1 MKRIAVLGSTG
12 SIGTQTLDVC
22 RRLGY
27 EIVALAA
34 GSNAELLEK
43 QAREFSPKLVAAA
56 DENAARRLS
65 IALSGTGITVLGGER
80 AVLEAAAAECD
91 IVLNAVTG
99 IAGLRPTIAA
109 VEAGNDIALANKE
122 TLVAGG
128 RRVMDYAAEH
138 GVKILPVDSEHSA
151 IFQCL
156 QAKGDYARIK
166 KLILTASG
174 GPFFGKTAAE
184 LENMRPEDALRHPTW
199 SMGTKITI
207 DSASMFNKG
216 LEIMEAAYLFD
227 VSGDNI
233 DVLVHPQSIVHSMVE
248 FNDGCVMAQLAVPD
262 MRLAIQYGI
271 MYPKRQQRIVSTL
284 ELAKIGA
291 LTFEKPDKNK
301 YRAIDLAYL
310 ALKADGVMPIAYN
323 AANEVAVDEFIKGRI
338 KFLEI
343 ADIVEETLEE
353 SARLSV
359 ETDTIEGIICADMEA
374 RRLAADSVS
383 RICANRR

>member
-1 MKRIAVLGSTG
+1 MGEFAVKRIAVLGSTG

-174 GPFFGKTAAE
+174 GPFFGKTEEE
-184 LENMRPEDALRHPTW
+184 LKKVRPQDALNHPTW
-199 SMGTKITI
+199 NMGKKVTI
-207 DSASMFNKG
+207 DSASMANKG
-216 LEIMEAAYLFD
+216 LEIIEAAHLFD
-227 VSGDNI
+227 VEQNNI
-233 DVLVHPQSIVHSMVE
+233 DVVIHRESIVHSLVQ
-248 FNDGCVMAQLAVPD
+248 FTDNSVLAQLGVPD
-262 MRLAIQYGI
+262 MRTPIQYALTWPERENGAAA
-271 MYPKRQQRIVSTL
+271 
-284 ELAKIGA
+284 ELDLAEAGA
-291 LTFEKPDKNK
+291 LHFYRQDEEAFPSTGLARYALDKGGT
-301 YRAIDLAYL
+301 ATA
-310 ALKADGVMPIAYN
+310 AFN
-323 AANEVAVDEFIKGRI
+323 AADEIAVAAFLDGKI
-338 KFLEI
+338 KFT
-343 ADIVEETLEE
+343 DIPKIIEKTIDKEFAKGNSFEE
-353 SARLSV
+353 V
-359 ETDTIEGIICADMEA
+359 FYTDSEA
-374 RRLAADSVS
+374 RKFASALVR
-383 RICANRR
+383 

>member
-1 MKRIAVLGSTG
+1 MGEFAVKRIAVLGSTG

-43 QAREFSPKLVAAA
+43 QVREFSPKLVAAA

-109 VEAGNDIALANKE
+109 IEAGRDIALANKE

-184 LENMRPEDALRHPTW
+184 LENMRPQDALNHPTW
-199 SMGTKITI
+199 NMGKKVTI
-207 DSASMFNKG
+207 DSASMANKG
-216 LEIMEAAYLFD
+216 LEIIEAAHLFD
-227 VSGDNI
+227 VEQNNI
-233 DVLVHPQSIVHSMVE
+233 DVVIHRESIVHSLVQ
-248 FNDGCVMAQLAVPD
+248 FTDNSVLAQLGVPD
-262 MRLAIQYGI
+262 MRTPIQY
-271 MYPKRQQRIVSTL
+271 
-284 ELAKIGA
+284 A
-291 LTFEKPDKNK
+291 LTWPE
-301 YRAIDLAYL
+301 RESEAAAELDLANVGTLHFYRQDEKTFPSTGL
-310 ALKADGVMPIAYN
+310 ARYALDKGGTATAAFN
-323 AANEVAVDEFIKGRI
+323 AADEIAVAAFLDGKI
-338 KFLEI
+338 KFT
-343 ADIVEETLEE
+343 DIPKIIEK
-353 SARLSV
+353 
-359 ETDTIEGIICADMEA
+359 TIEKEFAKGDSFEEVFYTDSEA
-374 RRLAADSVS
+374 RKFASALVR
-383 RICANRR
+383 

>member
-128 RRVMDYAAEH
+128 RRVMDYAAER

-174 GPFFGKTAAE
+174 GPFFGKTEEE
-184 LENMRPEDALRHPTW
+184 LKKVRPQDALNHPTW
-199 SMGTKITI
+199 NMGKKVTI
-207 DSASMFNKG
+207 DSASMANKG
-216 LEIMEAAYLFD
+216 LEIIEAAHLFD
-227 VSGDNI
+227 VEQNNI
-233 DVLVHPQSIVHSMVE
+233 DVVIHRESIVHSLVQ
-248 FNDGCVMAQLAVPD
+248 FTDNSVLAQLGVPD
-262 MRLAIQYGI
+262 MRTPIQYALTWPERENGAAA
-271 MYPKRQQRIVSTL
+271 
-284 ELAKIGA
+284 ELDLAEAGA
-291 LTFEKPDKNK
+291 LHFYRQDEEAFPSTGLARYALDKGGT
-301 YRAIDLAYL
+301 ATA
-310 ALKADGVMPIAYN
+310 AFN
-323 AANEVAVDEFIKGRI
+323 AADEIAVAAFLDGKI
-338 KFLEI
+338 KFT
-343 ADIVEETLEE
+343 DIPKIIEKTIDKEFAKGNSFEE
-353 SARLSV
+353 V
-359 ETDTIEGIICADMEA
+359 FYTDSEA
-374 RRLAADSVS
+374 RKFASALVR
-383 RICANRR
+383 

>member
-174 GPFFGKTAAE
+174 GPFFGKTEEE
-184 LENMRPEDALRHPTW
+184 LKKVRPQDALNHPTW
-199 SMGTKITI
+199 SMGKKVTI
-207 DSASMFNKG
+207 DSASMANKG
-216 LEIMEAAYLFD
+216 LEIIEAAHLFD
-227 VSGDNI
+227 VEQNNI
-233 DVLVHPQSIVHSMVE
+233 DVVIHRESIVHSLVQ
-248 FNDGCVMAQLAVPD
+248 FTDNSVLAQLGVPD
-262 MRLAIQYGI
+262 MRTPIQY
-271 MYPKRQQRIVSTL
+271 
-284 ELAKIGA
+284 A
-291 LTFEKPDKNK
+291 LTWPE
-301 YRAIDLAYL
+301 RESEAAAELDLANVGTLHFYRQDEKTFPSTGL
-310 ALKADGVMPIAYN
+310 ARYALDKGGTATAAFN
-323 AANEVAVDEFIKGRI
+323 AADEIAVAAFLDGKI
-338 KFLEI
+338 KFT
-343 ADIVEETLEE
+343 DIPKIIEK
-353 SARLSV
+353 
-359 ETDTIEGIICADMEA
+359 TIEKEFAKGDSFEEVFYTDSEA
-374 RRLAADSVS
+374 RKFASALVR
-383 RICANRR
+383 

>member
-128 RRVMDYAAEH
+128 RRVMDYAAER

-184 LENMRPEDALRHPTW
+184 LENMRLEDALHHPTW
-199 SMGTKITI
+199 SMGKKVTI
-207 DSASMFNKG
+207 DSASMANKG
-216 LEIMEAAYLFD
+216 LEIIEAAHLFD
-227 VSGDNI
+227 VEQNNI
-233 DVLVHPQSIVHSMVE
+233 DVVIHRESIVHSLVQ
-248 FNDGCVMAQLAVPD
+248 FTDNSVLAQLGVPD
-262 MRLAIQYGI
+262 MRTPIQY
-271 MYPKRQQRIVSTL
+271 
-284 ELAKIGA
+284 A
-291 LTFEKPDKNK
+291 LTWPE
-301 YRAIDLAYL
+301 RESEAAAELDLANVGTLHFYRQDEKTFPSTGL
-310 ALKADGVMPIAYN
+310 ARYALDKGGTATAAFN
-323 AANEVAVDEFIKGRI
+323 AADEIAVAAFLDGKI
-338 KFLEI
+338 KFT
-343 ADIVEETLEE
+343 DIPKIIEK
-353 SARLSV
+353 
-359 ETDTIEGIICADMEA
+359 TIEKEFAKGNSFEEVFYTDSEA
-374 RRLAADSVS
+374 RKFASALVR
-383 RICANRR
+383 

>member
-1 MKRIAVLGSTG
+1 MKKIAVLGSTG
-12 SIGTQTLDVC
+12 SIGTQALDVC

-65 IALSGTGITVLGGER
+65 IALSGTGITVLGGEH

-174 GPFFGKTAAE
+174 GPFFGKTEEE
-184 LENMRPEDALRHPTW
+184 LEKVRPQDALNHPTW
-199 SMGTKITI
+199 NMGKKVTI
-207 DSASMFNKG
+207 DSASMANKG
-216 LEIMEAAYLFD
+216 LEIIEAAHLFD
-227 VSGDNI
+227 VEQNNI
-233 DVLVHPQSIVHSMVE
+233 DVVIHRESIVHSLVQ
-248 FNDGCVMAQLAVPD
+248 FTDNSVLAQLGVPD
-262 MRLAIQYGI
+262 MRTPIQY
-271 MYPKRQQRIVSTL
+271 
-284 ELAKIGA
+284 A
-291 LTFEKPDKNK
+291 LTWPE
-301 YRAIDLAYL
+301 RESEAAAELDLANVGTLHFYRQDEKTFPSTGL
-310 ALKADGVMPIAYN
+310 ARYALDKGGTATAAFN
-323 AANEVAVDEFIKGRI
+323 AADEIAVAAFLDGKI
-338 KFLEI
+338 KFT
-343 ADIVEETLEE
+343 DIPKIIEK
-353 SARLSV
+353 
-359 ETDTIEGIICADMEA
+359 TIEKEFAKGNSFEEVFYTDSEA
-374 RRLAADSVS
+374 RKFASALVR
-383 RICANRR
+383 

>member
-1 MKRIAVLGSTG
+1 MKKIAVLGSTG

-65 IALSGTGITVLGGER
+65 IALSGTGITVLGGEQ

-128 RRVMDYAAEH
+128 RRVMDYAAER

-184 LENMRPEDALRHPTW
+184 LENMRPEDALHHPTW
-199 SMGTKITI
+199 SMGKKVTI
-207 DSASMFNKG
+207 DSASMANKG
-216 LEIMEAAYLFD
+216 LEIIEAAHLFD
-227 VSGDNI
+227 VEQNNI
-233 DVLVHPQSIVHSMVE
+233 DVVIHRESIVHSLVQ
-248 FNDGCVMAQLAVPD
+248 FTDNSVLAQLGVPD
-262 MRLAIQYGI
+262 MRTPIQY
-271 MYPKRQQRIVSTL
+271 
-284 ELAKIGA
+284 A
-291 LTFEKPDKNK
+291 LTWPE
-301 YRAIDLAYL
+301 RESEAAAELDLANVGTLHFYRQDEKTFPSTGL
-310 ALKADGVMPIAYN
+310 ARYALDKGGTATAAFN
-323 AANEVAVDEFIKGRI
+323 AADEIAVAAFLDGKI
-338 KFLEI
+338 KFT
-343 ADIVEETLEE
+343 DIPKIIEK
-353 SARLSV
+353 
-359 ETDTIEGIICADMEA
+359 TIEKEFAKGNSFEEVFYTDSEA
-374 RRLAADSVS
+374 RKFASALVR
-383 RICANRR
+383 

>member
-1 MKRIAVLGSTG
+1 MGEFAVKKIAVLGSTG

-174 GPFFGKTAAE
+174 GPFFGKTEEE
-184 LENMRPEDALRHPTW
+184 LKKVRPEDALHHPTW
-199 SMGTKITI
+199 SMGKKVTI
-207 DSASMFNKG
+207 DSASMANKG
-216 LEIMEAAYLFD
+216 LEIIEAAHLFD
-227 VSGDNI
+227 VEQNNI
-233 DVLVHPQSIVHSMVE
+233 DVVIHRESIVHSLVQ
-248 FNDGCVMAQLAVPD
+248 FTDNSVLAQLGVPD
-262 MRLAIQYGI
+262 MRTPIQY
-271 MYPKRQQRIVSTL
+271 
-284 ELAKIGA
+284 A
-291 LTFEKPDKNK
+291 LTWPE
-301 YRAIDLAYL
+301 RESEAAAELDLANVGTLHFYRQDEKTFPSTGL
-310 ALKADGVMPIAYN
+310 ARYALDKGGTATAAFN
-323 AANEVAVDEFIKGRI
+323 AADEIAVAAFLDGKI
-338 KFLEI
+338 KFT
-343 ADIVEETLEE
+343 DIPKIIEK
-353 SARLSV
+353 
-359 ETDTIEGIICADMEA
+359 TIEKEFAKGNSFEEVFYTDSEA
-374 RRLAADSVS
+374 RKFASALVR
-383 RICANRR
+383 

>member
-138 GVKILPVDSEHSA
+138 GIKILPVDSEHSA

-199 SMGTKITI
+199 SMGKKVTI
-207 DSASMFNKG
+207 DSASMANKG
-216 LEIMEAAYLFD
+216 LEIIEDAHLFD
-227 VSGDNI
+227 VEQNNI
-233 DVLVHPQSIVHSMVE
+233 DVVIHRESIVHSLVQ
-248 FNDGCVMAQLAVPD
+248 FTDNSVLAQLGVPD
-262 MRLAIQYGI
+262 MRTPIQY
-271 MYPKRQQRIVSTL
+271 
-284 ELAKIGA
+284 A
-291 LTFEKPDKNK
+291 LTWPE
-301 YRAIDLAYL
+301 RESEAAAELDLANVGTLHFYRQDEKTFPSTGL
-310 ALKADGVMPIAYN
+310 ARYALDKGGTATAAFN
-323 AANEVAVDEFIKGRI
+323 AADEIAVAAFLDGKI
-338 KFLEI
+338 KFT
-343 ADIVEETLEE
+343 DIPKIIEK
-353 SARLSV
+353 
-359 ETDTIEGIICADMEA
+359 TIEKEFAKGNSFEEVFYTDSEA
-374 RRLAADSVS
+374 RKFASALVR
-383 RICANRR
+383 

>member
-1 MKRIAVLGSTG
+1 MGEFAVKRIAVLGSTG

-174 GPFFGKTAAE
+174 GPFFGKTEEE
-184 LENMRPEDALRHPTW
+184 LKKVRPQDALNHPTW
-199 SMGTKITI
+199 NMGKKVTI
-207 DSASMFNKG
+207 DSASMANKG
-216 LEIMEAAYLFD
+216 LEIIEAAHLFD
-227 VSGDNI
+227 VEQNNI
-233 DVLVHPQSIVHSMVE
+233 DVVIHRESIVHSLVQ
-248 FNDGCVMAQLAVPD
+248 FTDNSVLAQLGVPD
-262 MRLAIQYGI
+262 MRTPIQY
-271 MYPKRQQRIVSTL
+271 
-284 ELAKIGA
+284 A
-291 LTFEKPDKNK
+291 LTWPE
-301 YRAIDLAYL
+301 RESEAAAELDLANVGTLHFYRQDEEAFPSTGL
-310 ALKADGVMPIAYN
+310 ARYALDKGGTATATFN
-323 AANEVAVDEFIKGRI
+323 AADEIAVAAFLDGKI
-338 KFLEI
+338 KFT
-343 ADIVEETLEE
+343 DIPKIIEK
-353 SARLSV
+353 
-359 ETDTIEGIICADMEA
+359 TIEKEFAKGNSFEEVFYTDSEA
-374 RRLAADSVS
+374 RKFASALVR
-383 RICANRR
+383 

>member
-1 MKRIAVLGSTG
+1 MTNVVKRIAVLGSTG

-199 SMGTKITI
+199 SMGKKVTI
-207 DSASMFNKG
+207 DSASMANKG
-216 LEIMEAAYLFD
+216 LEIIEAAHLFD
-227 VSGDNI
+227 VEQNNI
-233 DVLVHPQSIVHSMVE
+233 DVVIHRESIVHSLVQ
-248 FNDGCVMAQLAVPD
+248 FTDNSVLAQLGVPD
-262 MRLAIQYGI
+262 MRTPIQY
-271 MYPKRQQRIVSTL
+271 
-284 ELAKIGA
+284 A
-291 LTFEKPDKNK
+291 LTWPE
-301 YRAIDLAYL
+301 RESEAAAELDLANVGTLHFYRQDEKTFPSTGL
-310 ALKADGVMPIAYN
+310 ARYALDKGGTATAAFN
-323 AANEVAVDEFIKGRI
+323 AADEIAVAAFLDGKI
-338 KFLEI
+338 KFT
-343 ADIVEETLEE
+343 DIPKIIEK
-353 SARLSV
+353 
-359 ETDTIEGIICADMEA
+359 TIEKEFAKGNSFEEVFYTDSEA
-374 RRLAADSVS
+374 RKFASALVR
-383 RICANRR
+383 

>member
-65 IALSGTGITVLGGER
+65 IALSGTGITVLGGEQ

-138 GVKILPVDSEHSA
+138 GIKILPVDSEHSA

-199 SMGTKITI
+199 SMGKKVTI
-207 DSASMFNKG
+207 DSASMANKG
-216 LEIMEAAYLFD
+216 LEIIEAAHLFD
-227 VSGDNI
+227 VEQNNI
-233 DVLVHPQSIVHSMVE
+233 DVVIHRESIVHSLVQ
-248 FNDGCVMAQLAVPD
+248 FTDNSVLAQLGVPD
-262 MRLAIQYGI
+262 MRTPIQY
-271 MYPKRQQRIVSTL
+271 
-284 ELAKIGA
+284 A
-291 LTFEKPDKNK
+291 LTWPE
-301 YRAIDLAYL
+301 RESEAAAELDLANVGTLHFYRQDEEAFPSTGL
-310 ALKADGVMPIAYN
+310 ARYALDKGGTATAAFN
-323 AANEVAVDEFIKGRI
+323 AADEIAVAAFLDGKI
-338 KFLEI
+338 KFT
-343 ADIVEETLEE
+343 DIPKIIEK
-353 SARLSV
+353 
-359 ETDTIEGIICADMEA
+359 TIEKEFAKGNSFEEVFYTDSEA
-374 RRLAADSVS
+374 RKFASALVR
-383 RICANRR
+383 

>member
-184 LENMRPEDALRHPTW
+184 LENMRPEDALHHPTW
-199 SMGTKITI
+199 SMGKKVTI
-207 DSASMFNKG
+207 DSASMANKG
-216 LEIMEAAYLFD
+216 LEIIEAAHLFD
-227 VSGDNI
+227 VEQNNI
-233 DVLVHPQSIVHSMVE
+233 DVVIHRESIVHSLVQ
-248 FNDGCVMAQLAVPD
+248 FTDNSVLAQLGVPD
-262 MRLAIQYGI
+262 MRTPIQY
-271 MYPKRQQRIVSTL
+271 
-284 ELAKIGA
+284 A
-291 LTFEKPDKNK
+291 LTWPE
-301 YRAIDLAYL
+301 RESEAAAELDLANVGTLHFYRQDEKTFPSTCL
-310 ALKADGVMPIAYN
+310 ARYALDKGGTATAAFN
-323 AANEVAVDEFIKGRI
+323 AADEIAVAAFLDGKI
-338 KFLEI
+338 KF
-343 ADIVEETLEE
+343 
-353 SARLSV
+353 
-359 ETDTIEGIICADMEA
+359 TDVPKIIEKTIEKEFAKGNSFEEVFYTDSEA
-374 RRLAADSVS
+374 RKFASALVR
-383 RICANRR
+383 

>member
-1 MKRIAVLGSTG
+1 MGEFAVKRIAVLGSTG

-174 GPFFGKTAAE
+174 GPFFGKTEEE
-184 LENMRPEDALRHPTW
+184 LEKVRPQDALNHPTW
-199 SMGTKITI
+199 NMGKKVTI
-207 DSASMFNKG
+207 DSASMANKG
-216 LEIMEAAYLFD
+216 LEIIEAAHLFD
-227 VSGDNI
+227 VEQNNI
-233 DVLVHPQSIVHSMVE
+233 DVVIHRESIVHSLVQ
-248 FNDGCVMAQLAVPD
+248 FTDNSVLAQLGVPD
-262 MRLAIQYGI
+262 MRTPIQY
-271 MYPKRQQRIVSTL
+271 
-284 ELAKIGA
+284 A
-291 LTFEKPDKNK
+291 LTWPE
-301 YRAIDLAYL
+301 RESEAAAELDLANVGTLHFYRQDEKTFPSTGL
-310 ALKADGVMPIAYN
+310 ARYALDKGGTATAAFN
-323 AANEVAVDEFIKGRI
+323 AADEIAVAAFLDGKI
-338 KFLEI
+338 KFT
-343 ADIVEETLEE
+343 DIPKIIEK
-353 SARLSV
+353 
-359 ETDTIEGIICADMEA
+359 TIEKEFAKGNSFEEVFYTDSEA
-374 RRLAADSVS
+374 RKFASALVR
-383 RICANRR
+383 

>member
-1 MKRIAVLGSTG
+1 MGEFAVKKIAVLGSTG

-65 IALSGTGITVLGGER
+65 IALSGTGITVLGGEQ

-128 RRVMDYAAEH
+128 RRVMDYAAER

-199 SMGTKITI
+199 SMGKKVTI
-207 DSASMFNKG
+207 DSASMANKG
-216 LEIMEAAYLFD
+216 LEIIEAAHLFD
-227 VSGDNI
+227 VEQNNI
-233 DVLVHPQSIVHSMVE
+233 DVVIHRESIVHSLVQ
-248 FNDGCVMAQLAVPD
+248 FTDNSVLAQLGVPD
-262 MRLAIQYGI
+262 MRTPIQY
-271 MYPKRQQRIVSTL
+271 
-284 ELAKIGA
+284 A
-291 LTFEKPDKNK
+291 LTWPE
-301 YRAIDLAYL
+301 RESEAAAELDLANVGTLHFYRQDEKTFPSTGL
-310 ALKADGVMPIAYN
+310 ARYALDKGGTATAAFN
-323 AANEVAVDEFIKGRI
+323 AADEIAVAAFLDGKI
-338 KFLEI
+338 KFT
-343 ADIVEETLEE
+343 DIPKIIEKTIDKEFAKGNSFEE
-353 SARLSV
+353 V
-359 ETDTIEGIICADMEA
+359 FYTDSEA
-374 RRLAADSVS
+374 RKFASALVR
-383 RICANRR
+383 

>member
-128 RRVMDYAAEH
+128 RRVMDYAAER

-199 SMGTKITI
+199 NMGKKVTI
-207 DSASMFNKG
+207 DSASMANKG
-216 LEIMEAAYLFD
+216 LEIIEAAHLFD
-227 VSGDNI
+227 VEQNNI
-233 DVLVHPQSIVHSMVE
+233 DVVIHRESIVHSLVQ
-248 FNDGCVMAQLAVPD
+248 FTDNSVLAQLGVPD
-262 MRLAIQYGI
+262 MRTPIQY
-271 MYPKRQQRIVSTL
+271 
-284 ELAKIGA
+284 A
-291 LTFEKPDKNK
+291 LTWPERESEAAAELDLANVGTLHFYRQDEKTFPSTGLAR
-301 YRAIDLAYL
+301 YAIDKGGTAT
-310 ALKADGVMPIAYN
+310 AAFN
-323 AANEVAVDEFIKGRI
+323 AADEIAVAAFLDGKI
-338 KFLEI
+338 KFT
-343 ADIVEETLEE
+343 DIPKIIEK
-353 SARLSV
+353 
-359 ETDTIEGIICADMEA
+359 TIEKEFAKGNSFEEVFYTDSEA
-374 RRLAADSVS
+374 RKFASALVR
-383 RICANRR
+383 

>member
-1 MKRIAVLGSTG
+1 MKKIAVLGSTG

-128 RRVMDYAAEH
+128 RRVMDYAAER

-174 GPFFGKTAAE
+174 GPFFGKTEEE
-184 LENMRPEDALRHPTW
+184 LKKVRPQDALNHPTW
-199 SMGTKITI
+199 NMGKKVTI
-207 DSASMFNKG
+207 DSASMANKG
-216 LEIMEAAYLFD
+216 LEIIEAAHLFD
-227 VSGDNI
+227 VEQNNI
-233 DVLVHPQSIVHSMVE
+233 DVVIHRESIVHSLVQ
-248 FNDGCVMAQLAVPD
+248 FTDNSVLAQLGVPD
-262 MRLAIQYGI
+262 MRTPIQY
-271 MYPKRQQRIVSTL
+271 
-284 ELAKIGA
+284 A
-291 LTFEKPDKNK
+291 LTWPE
-301 YRAIDLAYL
+301 RESEAAAELDLANVGTLHFYRQDEKTFPSTGL
-310 ALKADGVMPIAYN
+310 ARYALDKGGTATAAFN
-323 AANEVAVDEFIKGRI
+323 AADEIAVAAFLDGKI
-338 KFLEI
+338 KFT
-343 ADIVEETLEE
+343 DIPKIIEK
-353 SARLSV
+353 
-359 ETDTIEGIICADMEA
+359 TIEKEFAKGDSFEEVFYTDSEA
-374 RRLAADSVS
+374 RKFASALVR
-383 RICANRR
+383 

>member
-128 RRVMDYAAEH
+128 RRVMDYAAER

-174 GPFFGKTAAE
+174 GPFFGKTEEE
-184 LENMRPEDALRHPTW
+184 LKKVRPEDALRHPTW
-199 SMGTKITI
+199 SMGKKVTI
-207 DSASMFNKG
+207 DSASMANKG
-216 LEIMEAAYLFD
+216 LEIIEAAHLFD
-227 VSGDNI
+227 VEQNNI
-233 DVLVHPQSIVHSMVE
+233 DVVIHRESIVHSLVQ
-248 FNDGCVMAQLAVPD
+248 FTDNSVLAQLGVPD
-262 MRLAIQYGI
+262 MRTPIQYALTWPERENGAAA
-271 MYPKRQQRIVSTL
+271 
-284 ELAKIGA
+284 ELDLAEAGA
-291 LTFEKPDKNK
+291 LHFYRQDEEAFPSTGLARYALDKGGT
-301 YRAIDLAYL
+301 ATA
-310 ALKADGVMPIAYN
+310 AFN
-323 AANEVAVDEFIKGRI
+323 AADEIAVAAFLDGKI
-338 KFLEI
+338 KFT
-343 ADIVEETLEE
+343 DIPKIIEK
-353 SARLSV
+353 
-359 ETDTIEGIICADMEA
+359 TIEKEFAKGNSFEEVFYTDSEA
-374 RRLAADSVS
+374 RKFASALVR
-383 RICANRR
+383 

>member
-1 MKRIAVLGSTG
+1 MKRIAALGSTG

-174 GPFFGKTAAE
+174 GPFFGKTEEE
-184 LENMRPEDALRHPTW
+184 LKKVRPQDALNHPTW
-199 SMGTKITI
+199 NMGKKVTI
-207 DSASMFNKG
+207 DSASMANKG
-216 LEIMEAAYLFD
+216 LEIIEAAHLFD
-227 VSGDNI
+227 VEQNNI
-233 DVLVHPQSIVHSMVE
+233 DVVIHRESIVHSLVQ
-248 FNDGCVMAQLAVPD
+248 FTDNSVLAQLGVPD
-262 MRLAIQYGI
+262 MRTPIQY
-271 MYPKRQQRIVSTL
+271 
-284 ELAKIGA
+284 A
-291 LTFEKPDKNK
+291 LTWPE
-301 YRAIDLAYL
+301 RESEAAAELDLANVGTLHFYRQDEEAFPSTGL
-310 ALKADGVMPIAYN
+310 ARYALDKGGTATAAFN
-323 AANEVAVDEFIKGRI
+323 AADEIAVAAFLDGKI
-338 KFLEI
+338 KFT
-343 ADIVEETLEE
+343 DIPKIIEK
-353 SARLSV
+353 
-359 ETDTIEGIICADMEA
+359 TIEKEFAKGNSFEEVFYTDSEA
-374 RRLAADSVS
+374 RKFASALVR
-383 RICANRR
+383 

>member
-128 RRVMDYAAEH
+128 RRVMDYAAER

-174 GPFFGKTAAE
+174 GPFFGKTEEE
-184 LENMRPEDALRHPTW
+184 LKKVRPQDALNHPTW
-199 SMGTKITI
+199 NMGKKVTI
-207 DSASMFNKG
+207 DSASMANKG
-216 LEIMEAAYLFD
+216 LEIIEAAHLFD
-227 VSGDNI
+227 VEQNNI
-233 DVLVHPQSIVHSMVE
+233 DVVIHRESIVHSLVQ
-248 FNDGCVMAQLAVPD
+248 FTDNSVLAQLGVPD
-262 MRLAIQYGI
+262 MRTPIQY
-271 MYPKRQQRIVSTL
+271 
-284 ELAKIGA
+284 A
-291 LTFEKPDKNK
+291 LTWPE
-301 YRAIDLAYL
+301 RESEAAAELDLANVGTLHFYRQDEKTFPSTGL
-310 ALKADGVMPIAYN
+310 ARYALDKGGTATAAFN
-323 AANEVAVDEFIKGRI
+323 AADEIAVAAFLDGKI
-338 KFLEI
+338 KFT
-343 ADIVEETLEE
+343 DIPKIIEK
-353 SARLSV
+353 
-359 ETDTIEGIICADMEA
+359 TIEKEFTKGNSFEEVFYTDSEA
-374 RRLAADSVS
+374 RKFASALVR
-383 RICANRR
+383 

>member
-1 MKRIAVLGSTG
+1 MGEFAVKRIAVLGSTG

-128 RRVMDYAAEH
+128 RRVMDYAAER

-174 GPFFGKTAAE
+174 GPFFGKTEEE
-184 LENMRPEDALRHPTW
+184 LKKVRPEDALRHPTW
-199 SMGTKITI
+199 SMGKKVTI
-207 DSASMFNKG
+207 DSASMANKG
-216 LEIMEAAYLFD
+216 LEIIEAAHLFD
-227 VSGDNI
+227 VEQNNI
-233 DVLVHPQSIVHSMVE
+233 DVVIHRESIVHSLVQ
-248 FNDGCVMAQLAVPD
+248 FTDNSVLAQLGVPD
-262 MRLAIQYGI
+262 MRTPIQYALTWPERENGAAA
-271 MYPKRQQRIVSTL
+271 
-284 ELAKIGA
+284 ELDLAEAGA
-291 LTFEKPDKNK
+291 LHFYRQDEKTFPSTGLARYALDKGGT
-301 YRAIDLAYL
+301 ATA
-310 ALKADGVMPIAYN
+310 AFN
-323 AANEVAVDEFIKGRI
+323 AADEIAVAAFLDGKI
-338 KFLEI
+338 KFT
-343 ADIVEETLEE
+343 DIPKIIEKTIDKEFAKGNSFEE
-353 SARLSV
+353 V
-359 ETDTIEGIICADMEA
+359 FYTDSEA
-374 RRLAADSVS
+374 RKFASALVR
-383 RICANRR
+383 

>member
-56 DENAARRLS
+56 DENAAMRLS

-184 LENMRPEDALRHPTW
+184 LENMRPEDALHHPTW
-199 SMGTKITI
+199 SMGKKVTI
-207 DSASMFNKG
+207 DSASMANKG
-216 LEIMEAAYLFD
+216 LEIIEAAHLFD
-227 VSGDNI
+227 VEQNNI
-233 DVLVHPQSIVHSMVE
+233 DVVIHRESIVHSLVQ
-248 FNDGCVMAQLAVPD
+248 FTDNSVLAQLGVPD
-262 MRLAIQYGI
+262 MRTPIQY
-271 MYPKRQQRIVSTL
+271 
-284 ELAKIGA
+284 A
-291 LTFEKPDKNK
+291 LTWPE
-301 YRAIDLAYL
+301 RESEAAAELDLANVGTLHFYRQDEKTFPSTGL
-310 ALKADGVMPIAYN
+310 ARYALDKGGTATAAFN
-323 AANEVAVDEFIKGRI
+323 AADEIAVAAFLDGKI
-338 KFLEI
+338 KFT
-343 ADIVEETLEE
+343 DIPKIIEKTIDKEFAKGNSFEE
-353 SARLSV
+353 V
-359 ETDTIEGIICADMEA
+359 FYTDSEA
-374 RRLAADSVS
+374 RKFASALVR
-383 RICANRR
+383 

>member
-174 GPFFGKTAAE
+174 GPFFGKTEEE
-184 LENMRPEDALRHPTW
+184 LKKVRPQDALNHPTW
-199 SMGTKITI
+199 NMGKKVTI
-207 DSASMFNKG
+207 DSASMANKG
-216 LEIMEAAYLFD
+216 LEIIEAAHLFD
-227 VSGDNI
+227 VEQNNI
-233 DVLVHPQSIVHSMVE
+233 DVVIHRESIVHSLVQ
-248 FNDGCVMAQLAVPD
+248 FTDNSVLAQLGVPD
-262 MRLAIQYGI
+262 MRTPIQY
-271 MYPKRQQRIVSTL
+271 
-284 ELAKIGA
+284 A
-291 LTFEKPDKNK
+291 LTWPE
-301 YRAIDLAYL
+301 RESEAAAELDLANVGTLHFYRQDEKTFPSTGL
-310 ALKADGVMPIAYN
+310 ARYALDKGGTATAAFN
-323 AANEVAVDEFIKGRI
+323 AADEIAVAEFLDGKI
-338 KFLEI
+338 KFT
-343 ADIVEETLEE
+343 DIPKIIEK
-353 SARLSV
+353 
-359 ETDTIEGIICADMEA
+359 TIEKEFAKGNSFEEVFYTDSEA
-374 RRLAADSVS
+374 RKFASALVR
-383 RICANRR
+383 

>member
-128 RRVMDYAAEH
+128 RRVMDYAAER

-174 GPFFGKTAAE
+174 GPFFGKTEEE
-184 LENMRPEDALRHPTW
+184 LKKVRPQDALNHPTW
-199 SMGTKITI
+199 NMGKKVTI
-207 DSASMFNKG
+207 DSASMANKG
-216 LEIMEAAYLFD
+216 LEIIEAAHLFD
-227 VSGDNI
+227 VEQNNI
-233 DVLVHPQSIVHSMVE
+233 DVVIHRESIVHSLVQ
-248 FNDGCVMAQLAVPD
+248 FTDNSVLAQLGVPD
-262 MRLAIQYGI
+262 MRTPIQY
-271 MYPKRQQRIVSTL
+271 
-284 ELAKIGA
+284 A
-291 LTFEKPDKNK
+291 LTWPE
-301 YRAIDLAYL
+301 RESEAAAELDLANVGTLHFYRQDEKTFPSTGL
-310 ALKADGVMPIAYN
+310 ARYALDKGGTATAAFN
-323 AANEVAVDEFIKGRI
+323 AADEIAVAAFLDGKI
-338 KFLEI
+338 KFT
-343 ADIVEETLEE
+343 DIPKIIEK
-353 SARLSV
+353 
-359 ETDTIEGIICADMEA
+359 TIEKEFAKGNSFEEVFYTDSEA
-374 RRLAADSVS
+374 RKFASALVR
-383 RICANRR
+383 

>member
-1 MKRIAVLGSTG
+1 MGEFAVKRIAVLGSTG

-65 IALSGTGITVLGGER
+65 IALSGTGITVLGGEQ

-199 SMGTKITI
+199 SMGKKVTI
-207 DSASMFNKG
+207 DSASMANKG
-216 LEIMEAAYLFD
+216 LEIIEAAHLFD
-227 VSGDNI
+227 VEQNNI
-233 DVLVHPQSIVHSMVE
+233 DVVIHRESIVHSLVQ
-248 FNDGCVMAQLAVPD
+248 FTDNSVLAQLGVPD
-262 MRLAIQYGI
+262 MRTPIQY
-271 MYPKRQQRIVSTL
+271 
-284 ELAKIGA
+284 A
-291 LTFEKPDKNK
+291 LTWPE
-301 YRAIDLAYL
+301 RESEAAAELDLANVGTLHFYRQDEKTFPSTGL
-310 ALKADGVMPIAYN
+310 ARYALDKGGTATAAFN
-323 AANEVAVDEFIKGRI
+323 AADEIAVAAFLDGKI
-338 KFLEI
+338 KFT
-343 ADIVEETLEE
+343 DIPKIIEK
-353 SARLSV
+353 
-359 ETDTIEGIICADMEA
+359 TIEKEFAKGNSFEEVFYTDSEA
-374 RRLAADSVS
+374 RKFASALVR
-383 RICANRR
+383 

>member
-65 IALSGTGITVLGGER
+65 IALSGTGITVLGGEQ
-80 AVLEAAAAECD
+80 AALEAAAAECD

-109 VEAGNDIALANKE
+109 IEAGNDIALANKE

-138 GVKILPVDSEHSA
+138 WVKILPVDSEHSA

-184 LENMRPEDALRHPTW
+184 LENMRPEDALHHPTW
-199 SMGTKITI
+199 SMGKKVTI
-207 DSASMFNKG
+207 DSASMANKG
-216 LEIMEAAYLFD
+216 LEIIEAAHLFD
-227 VSGDNI
+227 VEQNNI
-233 DVLVHPQSIVHSMVE
+233 DVVIHRESIVHSLVQ
-248 FNDGCVMAQLAVPD
+248 FTDNSVLAQLGVPD
-262 MRLAIQYGI
+262 MRTPIQY
-271 MYPKRQQRIVSTL
+271 
-284 ELAKIGA
+284 A
-291 LTFEKPDKNK
+291 LTWPE
-301 YRAIDLAYL
+301 RESEAAAELDLANVGTLHFYRQDEKTFPSTGL
-310 ALKADGVMPIAYN
+310 ARYALDKGGTATAAFN
-323 AANEVAVDEFIKGRI
+323 AADEIAVAAFLDGKI
-338 KFLEI
+338 KFT
-343 ADIVEETLEE
+343 DIPKIIEK
-353 SARLSV
+353 
-359 ETDTIEGIICADMEA
+359 TIEKEFAKGDSFEEVFYTDSEA
-374 RRLAADSVS
+374 RKFASALVR
-383 RICANRR
+383 

>member
-1 MKRIAVLGSTG
+1 MGEFAVKRIAVLGSTG

-128 RRVMDYAAEH
+128 RRVMDYAAER

-174 GPFFGKTAAE
+174 GPFFGKTEEE
-184 LENMRPEDALRHPTW
+184 LKKVRPQDALNHPTW
-199 SMGTKITI
+199 NMGKKVTI
-207 DSASMFNKG
+207 DSASMANKG
-216 LEIMEAAYLFD
+216 IEIIEAAHLFD
-227 VSGDNI
+227 VEQNNI
-233 DVLVHPQSIVHSMVE
+233 DVVIHRESIVHSLVQ
-248 FNDGCVMAQLAVPD
+248 FTDNSVLAQLGVPD
-262 MRLAIQYGI
+262 MRTPIQY
-271 MYPKRQQRIVSTL
+271 
-284 ELAKIGA
+284 A
-291 LTFEKPDKNK
+291 LTWPE
-301 YRAIDLAYL
+301 RESEAAAELDLANVGTLHFYRQDEKTFPSTGL
-310 ALKADGVMPIAYN
+310 ARYALDKGGTATAAFN
-323 AANEVAVDEFIKGRI
+323 AADEIAVAAFLDGKI
-338 KFLEI
+338 KFT
-343 ADIVEETLEE
+343 DIPKIIEK
-353 SARLSV
+353 
-359 ETDTIEGIICADMEA
+359 TIEKEFAKGDSFEEVFYTDSEA
-374 RRLAADSVS
+374 RKFASALVR
-383 RICANRR
+383 

>member
-1 MKRIAVLGSTG
+1 MGEFAVKRIAVLGSTG

-184 LENMRPEDALRHPTW
+184 LENMRPEDALHHPTW
-199 SMGTKITI
+199 SMGKKVTI
-207 DSASMFNKG
+207 DSASMANKG
-216 LEIMEAAYLFD
+216 LEIIEAAHLFD
-227 VSGDNI
+227 VEQNNI
-233 DVLVHPQSIVHSMVE
+233 DVVIHRESIVHSLVQ
-248 FNDGCVMAQLAVPD
+248 FTDNSVLAQLGVPD
-262 MRLAIQYGI
+262 MRTPIQY
-271 MYPKRQQRIVSTL
+271 
-284 ELAKIGA
+284 A
-291 LTFEKPDKNK
+291 LTWPE
-301 YRAIDLAYL
+301 RESEAAAELDLANVGTLHFYRQDEEAFPSTGL
-310 ALKADGVMPIAYN
+310 ARYALDKGGTATAAFN
-323 AANEVAVDEFIKGRI
+323 AADEIAVVAFLDGKI
-338 KFLEI
+338 KFT
-343 ADIVEETLEE
+343 DIPKIIEK
-353 SARLSV
+353 
-359 ETDTIEGIICADMEA
+359 TIEKEFAKGNSFEEVFYTDSEA
-374 RRLAADSVS
+374 RKFASALVR
-383 RICANRR
+383 

>member
-1 MKRIAVLGSTG
+1 MGEFAVKRIAVLGSTG

-56 DENAARRLS
+56 DENAAMRLS
-65 IALSGTGITVLGGER
+65 IALSGTGITVLGGEQ

-184 LENMRPEDALRHPTW
+184 LENMRPEDALHHPTW
-199 SMGTKITI
+199 SMGKKVTI
-207 DSASMFNKG
+207 DSASMANKG
-216 LEIMEAAYLFD
+216 LEIIEAAHLFD
-227 VSGDNI
+227 VEQNNI
-233 DVLVHPQSIVHSMVE
+233 DVVIHRESIVHSLVQ
-248 FNDGCVMAQLAVPD
+248 FTDNSVLAQLGVPD
-262 MRLAIQYGI
+262 MRTPIQY
-271 MYPKRQQRIVSTL
+271 
-284 ELAKIGA
+284 A
-291 LTFEKPDKNK
+291 LTWPE
-301 YRAIDLAYL
+301 RESEAAAELDLANVGTLHFYRQDEKTFPSTGL
-310 ALKADGVMPIAYN
+310 ARYALDKGGTATAAFN
-323 AANEVAVDEFIKGRI
+323 AADEIAVAAFLDGKI
-338 KFLEI
+338 KFT
-343 ADIVEETLEE
+343 DIPKIIEK
-353 SARLSV
+353 
-359 ETDTIEGIICADMEA
+359 TIEKEFAKGNSFEEVFYTDSEA
-374 RRLAADSVS
+374 RKFASALVR
-383 RICANRR
+383 

>member
-1 MKRIAVLGSTG
+1 MKKIAVLGSTG

-65 IALSGTGITVLGGER
+65 IALSGTGITVLGGEQ

-184 LENMRPEDALRHPTW
+184 LENMRPEDALHHPTW
-199 SMGTKITI
+199 SMGKKVTI
-207 DSASMFNKG
+207 DSASMANKG
-216 LEIMEAAYLFD
+216 LEIIEAAHLFD
-227 VSGDNI
+227 VEQNNI
-233 DVLVHPQSIVHSMVE
+233 DVVIHRESIVHSLVQ
-248 FNDGCVMAQLAVPD
+248 FTDNSVLAQLGVPD
-262 MRLAIQYGI
+262 MRTPIQY
-271 MYPKRQQRIVSTL
+271 
-284 ELAKIGA
+284 A
-291 LTFEKPDKNK
+291 LTWPE
-301 YRAIDLAYL
+301 RESEAAAELDLANVGTLHFYRQDEKTFPSTGL
-310 ALKADGVMPIAYN
+310 ARYALDKGGTATAAFN
-323 AANEVAVDEFIKGRI
+323 AADEIAVAAFLDGKI
-338 KFLEI
+338 KFT
-343 ADIVEETLEE
+343 DIPKIIEK
-353 SARLSV
+353 
-359 ETDTIEGIICADMEA
+359 TIEKEFAKGDSFEEVFYTDSEA
-374 RRLAADSVS
+374 RKFASALVR
-383 RICANRR
+383 

>member
-1 MKRIAVLGSTG
+1 MGEFAVKKIAVLGSTG

-65 IALSGTGITVLGGER
+65 IALSGTGITVLGGEQ

-199 SMGTKITI
+199 SMGKKVTI
-207 DSASMFNKG
+207 DSASMANKG
-216 LEIMEAAYLFD
+216 LEIIEAAHLFD
-227 VSGDNI
+227 VEQNNI
-233 DVLVHPQSIVHSMVE
+233 DVVIHRESIVHSLVQ
-248 FNDGCVMAQLAVPD
+248 FTDNSVLAQLGVPD
-262 MRLAIQYGI
+262 MRTPIQY
-271 MYPKRQQRIVSTL
+271 
-284 ELAKIGA
+284 A
-291 LTFEKPDKNK
+291 LTWPE
-301 YRAIDLAYL
+301 RESEAAAELDLANVGTLHFYRQDEKTFPSTGL
-310 ALKADGVMPIAYN
+310 ARYALDKGGTATAAFN
-323 AANEVAVDEFIKGRI
+323 AADEIAVAAFLDGKI
-338 KFLEI
+338 KFT
-343 ADIVEETLEE
+343 DIPKIIEK
-353 SARLSV
+353 
-359 ETDTIEGIICADMEA
+359 TIEKEFAKGDSFEEVFYTDSEA
-374 RRLAADSVS
+374 RKFASALVR
-383 RICANRR
+383 